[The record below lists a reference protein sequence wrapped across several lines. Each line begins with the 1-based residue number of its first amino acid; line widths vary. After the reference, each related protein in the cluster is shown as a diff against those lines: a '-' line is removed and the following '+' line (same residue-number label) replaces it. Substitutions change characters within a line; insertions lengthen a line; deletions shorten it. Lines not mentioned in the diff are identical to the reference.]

1 MSFYTIQKNADGY
14 ELFLENGVFD
24 ENGIVKAREILVA
37 ECKGKLQ
44 KRHDEYWKARNDY
57 IDEIVTLQD
66 VLEYKLEKYGDNFP
80 SGAINRRIDELNKKA
95 EDERKESFRIFNIL
109 NSRNDDAILNY
120 YGYKIVQVPIFSH
133 CDENLLKEFV

>member
-1 MSFYTIQKNADGY
+1 MSFYTIQKNVDGY

-80 SGAINRRIDELNKKA
+80 SGAINRRIDELNNNM
-95 EDERKESFRIFNIL
+95 IFNNIL
-109 NSRNDDAILNY
+109 LVKIITVNRKTCDLNLKSGYFDQLSKRN
-120 YGYKIVQVPIFSH
+120 
-133 CDENLLKEFV
+133 